1 MIHLSGSTF
10 NIYNTGQLFFK
21 LPTFYLFKFNVNN
34 GVCWAATP
42 VTNFDYFNSCSS
54 AVKLS
59 DQAFFKTYSI
69 YEYYF
74 LFFFKRITFRGKSY
88 RIRYFK
94 KINKFTLNFNYSHWT
109 KVKLSLDW
117 SITRRKKK
125 KERDRQRYLI
135 LTTNFFLL
143 PNFINFFKNIRFY
156 NCYTMRGL
164 RFRTQPIIR
173 RFGKLSQHVSILH

>member
-10 NIYNTGQLFFK
+10 NIYNSGECFFK
-21 LPTFYLFKFNVNN
+21 LPTFYLFKFNANN
-34 GVCWAATP
+34 SACWAATP
-42 VTNFDYFNSCSS
+42 ITKYDLFNSCTS

-59 DQAFFKTYSI
+59 CQSTFKTYSVF
-69 YEYYF
+69 EYYY

-109 KVKLSLDW
+109 KVKLSNSW

>member
-1 MIHLSGSTF
+1 MIHVSGSTF
-10 NIYNTGQLFFK
+10 NIYNSGQFFFK
-21 LPTFYLFKFNVNN
+21 LPSFYLFKFLTNN
-34 GVCWAATP
+34 SVCWGATP
-42 VTNFDYFNSCSS
+42 LIYYDSFNACTS

-59 DQAFFKTYSI
+59 NQQTFKEYSI
-69 YEYYF
+69 FEYYY
-74 LFFFKRITFRGKSY
+74 LFFFKRVTFRGKSY
-88 RIRYFK
+88 RIKYFK

-109 KVKLSLDW
+109 KVKLSNVW

-135 LTTNFFLL
+135 LTTNYALL

-164 RFRTQPIIR
+164 RFRSQPIIR

>member
-10 NIYNTGQLFFK
+10 NIYNTGEYFFK
-21 LPTFYLFKFNVNN
+21 LPTFYLFKFNANN
-34 GVCWAATP
+34 GACWAVTP
-42 VTNFDYFNSCSS
+42 VAKYDLFNSSTS

-59 DQAFFKTYSI
+59 YQTTFKAYSVF
-69 YEYYF
+69 EYYY

-109 KVKLSLDW
+109 KVKLSNAW

>member
-10 NIYNTGQLFFK
+10 NIYNSGHLFFK
-21 LPTFYLFKFNVNN
+21 LPTFYLFKYNANN
-34 GVCWAATP
+34 GFCWGVTP
-42 VTNFDYFNSCSS
+42 LQYFDSFNFS
-54 AVKLS
+54 ASGVKLS
-59 DQAFFKTYSI
+59 NQAFYKEFSI
-69 YEYYF
+69 FEFYY
-74 LFFFKRITFRGKSY
+74 LFFFKRVTFRGKSY

-109 KVKLSLDW
+109 KVKLSDSW
-117 SITRRKKK
+117 IISRRKRK
-125 KERDRQRYLI
+125 KERDRQRYLL
-135 LTTNFFLL
+135 LTTNYTLM
-143 PNFINFFKNIRFY
+143 PKFIHFFKNIRFY